1 MCRTASHSGYLN
13 GITTTKHI
21 LGETPDI
28 SEYPDL
34 NFYNGVWFKQ
44 DSGLGKTRLGR
55 WIGVSDIIGFLMSYW
70 VLPDTGVPE
79 VITTVQMVKK
89 EKYIDEH
96 IYKFK
101 YYNDKIYTRFKKSGL
116 VPNGKP
122 INQYKWEQLVDDN
135 DALNKEF

>member
-1 MCRTASHSGYLN
+1 
-13 GITTTKHI
+13 
-21 LGETPDI
+21 
-28 SEYPDL
+28 
-34 NFYNGVWFKQ
+34 
-44 DSGLGKTRLGR
+44 
-55 WIGVSDIIGFLMSYW
+55 MSYW

-79 VITTVQMVKK
+79 VITNAQMVKK